1 MQIFWGPKRNNLCLD
16 VDFETNQ
23 VIASKC
29 DKLKMYQ
36 KFVFGKINQAMLKSW
51 PEYGARILDEKEAKD
66 LKEHYK

>member
-29 DKLKMYQ
+29 DKHAKYQ
-36 KFVFGKINQAMLKSW
+36 KFVFGKINLSMLKNW
-51 PEYGARILDEKEAKD
+51 PEYGSKILDEKEVKD
-66 LKEHYK
+66 LKDYYK